1 MPRVVPSQ
9 VVQVIEKYF
18 PQTKS
23 NTNIAFTLDRGH
35 RNECVSVA
43 KLLDQ
48 IPAELLNP
56 PTVDDYVKL
65 ISNIAILNF
74 TLESWKTLSASRS
87 QIDALRGKEGEGN
100 PISIIHDILLKCPD
114 EAISSKTAGLEF
126 IDDVDFR
133 DNLRLDL
140 SSANSALSNG
150 EWKATT
156 VLTGS
161 ITEALL
167 LWALNKVAPTRQ
179 NDINNAMLKHEINQT
194 DFNKW
199 ALDWYNKVSRELAI
213 IQDRTYRQV
222 DLAREF
228 RNYIHPG
235 REVREKAKCSIA
247 TAYSGIAAVEFVI
260 EDLTEQFEKP

>member
-18 PQTKS
+18 PQTKTA
-23 NTNIAFTLDRGH
+23 TNISFTLDRGH
-35 RNECVSVA
+35 RNECVSLA

-74 TLESWKTLSASRS
+74 TLESWKTISRS
-87 QIDALRGKEGEGN
+87 HIDALCGKEEEGN
-100 PISIIHDILLKCPD
+100 PISIIHDMLLKCPD

-126 IDDVDFR
+126 IDDLNFR
-133 DNLRLDL
+133 DSLRLDL

-150 EWKATT
+150 EWKAAT
-156 VLTGS
+156 VLAGA

-167 LWALNKVAPTRQ
+167 LWAINKVTPVRQ
-179 NDINNAMLKHEINQT
+179 SDIEKAMKECKIKENDS
-194 DFNKW
+194 NKW
-199 ALDWYNKVSRELAI
+199 VLAQYNSVAKELNI
-213 IQDRTYRQV
+213 IQERTYTQV

-228 RNYIHPG
+228 RDLIHPG
-235 REVREKAKCSIA
+235 REVREKVKCSIA
-247 TAYSGIAAVEFVI
+247 TAHSGIAAVELVI
-260 EDLTEQFEKP
+260 EDLSEQFRIP